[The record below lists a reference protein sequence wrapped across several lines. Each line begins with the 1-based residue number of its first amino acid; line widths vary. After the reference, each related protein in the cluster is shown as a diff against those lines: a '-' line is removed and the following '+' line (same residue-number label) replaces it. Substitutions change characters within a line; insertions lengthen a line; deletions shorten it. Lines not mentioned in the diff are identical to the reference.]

1 MAVIDNI
8 YLELI
13 NPAKNEDKFYRIELS
28 EANGIYDVICTYGRR
43 GTAGQINAKYHGED
57 QAAAQAAYD
66 KALAEKTKGGYKQ
79 P

>member
-1 MAVIDNI
+1 MAVIDEI

-28 EANGIYDVICTYGRR
+28 ESGGIYDVIATYGRR
-43 GTAGQINAKYHGED
+43 GTSGQVTSKYHGED
-57 QAAAQAAYD
+57 RAAAEAAYA
-66 KALAEKTKGGYKQ
+66 KALAEKTKGGYK